1 MLPVHGTEW
10 LRVYIDYSK
19 GNSFLPIL
27 FLRHFPN
34 KIYEN
39 TERIILNADALYLKQ
54 TASQD

>member
-10 LRVYIDYSK
+10 LRLYIDYFK
-19 GNSFLPIL
+19 GNLFLSIL

-34 KIYEN
+34 MIYEN